1 MPPPTDATET
11 TKRRLS
17 AILVADI
24 VGYSRLVGR
33 DEAGT
38 LAAVRDIRERVIEPL
53 MGSYAGRIVKRMG
66 DGLLIEFGSAVN
78 AVRSAVEIQRALA
91 SDGAAIAEDRRL
103 RFRIGIH
110 VGDVVIDDEDILGD
124 GVNVAARLEAIADPG
139 GVCLSESAHDQVRD
153 RLPLVFEDLGEQC
166 LKNIARPIR
175 AYRLIIGAE
184 RSAAR
189 ADPVLAFSARPAIA
203 VLPFDNLSGEATE
216 GYFVDGLTDDIIT
229 SLSYWRWFPV
239 IARNSTL
246 AYKGKPKNATEIGR
260 ELGAS
265 YLLEGSARRG
275 GDRVRITAQLV
286 DAASG
291 RHLWAD
297 RFDRDMADV
306 FAVQEEIAERVVV
319 AIEPELHRAEGQ
331 RAMRTRPEHLG
342 AWDFTLKALVL
353 QERMSSARHREAR
366 DMLNHALTLD
376 PGFALAWSMLALCHY
391 HEGILGWTA
400 DREASL
406 QASQEAAERA
416 VELDAL
422 DWLGQALRGM
432 GYLWNRRDFDTALAG
447 QERAVSLNPSAPLAR
462 HFLACVYE
470 FSQRPAEAIP
480 HLDAVLRLDPRY
492 RFASLA
498 MADQALCRFLLG
510 ELDAARAA
518 AEKAVRLQPGNVRAR
533 QRLIAVLSELGNRE
547 AAQAEAAEL
556 LRLQPEFNRD
566 YIDTTYPFQ
575 SVEERERFVA
585 ALRRAGLAL
594 A

>member
-1 MPPPTDATET
+1 MEPTET
-11 TKRRLS
+11 TNRRLS
-17 AILVADI
+17 AILVADV

-33 DEAGT
+33 DEPGT
-38 LAAVRDIRERVIEPL
+38 LAAVRDVRERVIGPL
-53 MGSYAGRIVKRMG
+53 MGSYAGRIVKCMG
-66 DGLLIEFGSAVN
+66 DGLLIEFGSAIN

-91 SDGAAIAEDRRL
+91 AEGATIPEDRRIA
-103 RFRIGIH
+103 FRIGIH
-110 VGDVVIDDEDILGD
+110 VGDVVIDDDDILGD
-124 GVNVAARLEAIADPG
+124 GVNVAARLETIADPG
-139 GVCLSESAHDQVRD
+139 GICLSEAAHAQVRD
-153 RLPLVFEDLGEQC
+153 RLSFVFEDLGEQS

-175 AYRLIIGAE
+175 AYRLILGAE
-184 RSAAR
+184 RAVPR
-189 ADPVLAFSARPAIA
+189 ADPVLAFSARAAIA
-203 VLPFDNLSGEATE
+203 VLPFDNLSGDTAE

-246 AYKGKPKNATEIGR
+246 AYKGKPKNATDIGR

-275 GDRVRITAQLV
+275 GNRVRITAQLV
-286 DAASG
+286 DTASG

-297 RFDRDMADV
+297 RYDRDMADV

-331 RAMRTRPEHLG
+331 RAKRTRSEHLG
-342 AWDFTLKALVL
+342 AWDFTLKALAL
-353 QERMSSARHREAR
+353 QERMSSAGHRDAR
-366 DMLNHALTLD
+366 EMLTHALTLD
-376 PGFALAWSMLALCHY
+376 PAFALAWSMLALCHY

-400 DREASL
+400 GRAASL
-406 QASQEAAERA
+406 QASHEAAERA

-462 HFLACVYE
+462 HFLACVFE

-480 HLDAVLRLDPRY
+480 HLDALLRLDPRY

-498 MADQALCRFLLG
+498 IADQALCLYLLG
-510 ELDAARAA
+510 QLDAARIA

-533 QRLIAVLSELGNRE
+533 QRLVAVLAELGHLDGAR
-547 AAQAEAAEL
+547 AQAAEL
-556 LRLQPEFNRD
+556 LRMQPALNRD

-575 SVEERERFVA
+575 SEVERERFVA
-585 ALRRAGLAL
+585 ALRSAGLTL